1 MRWQLEDSHVVESN
15 ENERQW
21 MHQLPSVRDSDEG
34 FSSVYVSEEDC
45 ETERIIPSD
54 QEESFSSA
62 ASPRKYA
69 IIHRSLLVD
78 HTSVSDD
85 DDEQFSN

>member
-1 MRWQLEDSHVVESN
+1 LNRMRMNGNGCTSCL
-15 ENERQW
+15 
-21 MHQLPSVRDSDEG
+21 SVRDSDEG

-69 IIHRSLLVD
+69 MTHRSLLVG

-85 DDEQFSN
+85 EQFSN